1 MFRNK
6 YKTHFVL
13 MQSFL
18 KHEINF
24 ILFAAARVEKGK
36 LWPLKEPCPDPT
48 MTAGRQRD
56 SCPNIPWQQ
65 FPYQES
71 QRHSKQ
77 SSPGLQ
83 HLVVVRYSD
92 LPASPCPGKV
102 LQLLISYLAKR
113 RAWSSSTGQP
123 RALPAP

>member
-1 MFRNK
+1 
-6 YKTHFVL
+6 

-36 LWPLKEPCPDPT
+36 LWSLKELCPDPT
-48 MTAGRQRD
+48 MTAGGQKD
-56 SCPNIPWQQ
+56 GCPDIPQQQ
-65 FPYQES
+65 FPCQER

-102 LQLLISYLAKR
+102 LWSLMSYLAKR
-113 RAWSSSTGQP
+113 GAWSSSTGQP
-123 RALPAP
+123 